1 MSTLKE
7 IAACLERGEDQRVHE
22 LTEEAVAAGLAAT
35 EILDDGLLAG
45 MAVVGEKFRKHE
57 VFLPDVLLAARAMYA
72 GLDLLE
78 PLLKAEQAPR
88 RGKVVLGTVRGDQH
102 DIGKNLVG
110 IMLEGAG
117 YEVIDLGIDVS
128 PEAFV
133 DAAQN
138 EGAAVI
144 GLSALLTTTMGVMGE
159 VTGLLRERGLEGKVR
174 TLVGGAPVTADFAR
188 QIGAD
193 AFGYDAGDSVIQVQ
207 ALMEETAC

>member
-1 MSTLKE
+1 MSVLEE
-7 IAACLERGEDQRVHE
+7 IAARLESGEDERVHQ
-22 LTEEAVAAGLAAT
+22 LTKEAVAAGLAAA

-45 MAVVGEKFRKHE
+45 MAVVGEKFRRHE

-117 YEVIDLGIDVS
+117 YEVIDLGIDV
-128 PEAFV
+128 PAEAFV
-133 DAAQN
+133 DAAQDQ
-138 EGAAVI
+138 GATVI
-144 GLSALLTTTMGVMGE
+144 GLSALLTTTMVVMGE
-159 VTGLLRERGLEGKVR
+159 VTGLVRERGLEGQMR

-188 QIGAD
+188 RIGAD
-193 AFGYDAGDSVIQVQ
+193 AFGYDAADSVVQVQ
-207 ALMEETAC
+207 ALVEATGC